1 VKPLYYYVKKL
12 DILKNLCHH
21 FIIIIRGG
29 IVGFALVQTS
39 GAQCKK
45 FVKLSLLF
53 LQFVAFNMPKSV
65 NKIATFIVNVVV
77 NL

>member
-1 VKPLYYYVKKL
+1 MFKKL
-12 DILKNLCHH
+12 DILKDLCHH
-21 FIIIIRGG
+21 FIFIIRGG

-45 FVKLSLLF
+45 FLNCLFSF